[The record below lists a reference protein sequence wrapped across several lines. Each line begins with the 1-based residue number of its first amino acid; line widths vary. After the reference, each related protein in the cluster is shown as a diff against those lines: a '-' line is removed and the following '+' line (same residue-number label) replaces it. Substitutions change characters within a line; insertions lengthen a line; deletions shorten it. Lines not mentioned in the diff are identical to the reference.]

1 MHRCTSRKWLLRWT
15 RWESTCLD
23 FRCRDFLGLESTN
36 CIRCRSDISDV
47 PCLLVLKQARSLPTL
62 PVFGLHRPV
71 AVFDWLPLQVLSVLP
86 LPCVVGLLKKLCSGS
101 AARPVVTLVAE
112 LVPVALGRGVA
123 ELVLVALAAAEE
135 LAELVLV
142 PLVWGLAA
150 AVSLVAELAPVA
162 AATELVLAALPLP
175 VVAELLPL
183 IALVAELL
191 AGPKPWE
198 WP

>member
-1 MHRCTSRKWLLRWT
+1 M
-15 RWESTCLD
+15 
-23 FRCRDFLGLESTN
+23 
-36 CIRCRSDISDV
+36 
-47 PCLLVLKQARSLPTL
+47 
-62 PVFGLHRPV
+62 

>member
-1 MHRCTSRKWLLRWT
+1 M
-15 RWESTCLD
+15 
-23 FRCRDFLGLESTN
+23 
-36 CIRCRSDISDV
+36 
-47 PCLLVLKQARSLPTL
+47 
-62 PVFGLHRPV
+62 PVFGLHQPV

-86 LPCVVGLLKKLCSGS
+86 LLCSGS

-112 LVPVALGRGVA
+112 LVHVALQGQGVA

-142 PLVWGLAA
+142 PLVP
-150 AVSLVAELAPVA
+150 VSLV
-162 AATELVLAALPLP
+162 
-175 VVAELLPL
+175 
-183 IALVAELL
+183 LVAELL